1 MIINTSGFKII
12 LLGAPGSGK
21 GTQSKKISS
30 YFKLEKFVLGDLIRE
45 QVDSKSNI
53 GVLCKSYMDLGK
65 LVPDNIITQ
74 LVDFYLTPLFRLN
87 KGVVLDGFPRNL
99 FQAQYLRDISICSSL
114 SFFNVFFLDLSLDR
128 VEERLLN
135 RLICTNCKSTFSLKI
150 NKPKIKNKCDYC
162 HSRLEVRSDDND
174 NIIRNR
180 YSVYLDTIM
189 PILDFYS
196 KILVKIDANQSEDMV
211 FFQIKTS
218 LLKTLHVKKKLLD

>member
-1 MIINTSGFKII
+1 MLVDTSGFKII

-30 YFKLEKFVLGDLIRE
+30 YFKLQKFVLGDLIRE
-45 QVDSKSNI
+45 QVNSKSHI

-65 LVPDNIITQ
+65 LVPDNIIVK
-74 LVDFYLTPLFRLN
+74 LVDFYLTPLFQSN

-99 FQAQYLRDISICSSL
+99 FQAQYLRDISISSSL

-135 RLICTNCKSTFSLKI
+135 RLICTHCKSTFSLKI

-162 HSRLEVRSDDND
+162 KSRLEVRSDDND
-174 NIIRNR
+174 NVIRSR

-211 FFQIKTS
+211 FFQIKSS
-218 LLKTLHVKKKLLD
+218 LLKTLNAKNKLLD